1 MRVTDFHYL
10 LVSLIGCLFIS
21 VCLYSRNIVFTKNYL
36 YNDYLN
42 QEATFRFQF
51 IFLCWTNISIS
62 IEVYEDHKQK
72 TALKYLITIPYTEN
86 FGFFSNK
93 SLYLYFFKV
102 LRVKNETLCCRYFN
116 IFTLCFYLI
125 WFWAKK
131 FFYNL
136 ECKLWETLY
145 RMEKTR
151 HYNKRKFINKRVY
164 NWLVWNQFYFS

>member
-1 MRVTDFHYL
+1 MNNFLCAYVRVTDFHYL

-72 TALKYLITIPYTEN
+72 TALKYLITVNYTEN
-86 FGFFSNK
+86 FSFFSNK
-93 SLYLYFFKV
+93 SLCVHYIYTSSKCYAWKMKPYAVVTSTFLLYVFF
-102 LRVKNETLCCRYFN
+102 
-116 IFTLCFYLI
+116 
-125 WFWAKK
+125 
-131 FFYNL
+131 
-136 ECKLWETLY
+136 
-145 RMEKTR
+145 
-151 HYNKRKFINKRVY
+151 
-164 NWLVWNQFYFS
+164 

>member
-1 MRVTDFHYL
+1 MSNCSKELYSCSNPINRFKYFTRNLWTIFLCAYVRVTDFHYL

-72 TALKYLITIPYTEN
+72 TALKYLITVNYTEN
-86 FGFFSNK
+86 FSFFSNK
-93 SLYLYFFKV
+93 SLCVHYIYTSSKCYVWKMKPYAVVTSTFLLYVFF
-102 LRVKNETLCCRYFN
+102 
-116 IFTLCFYLI
+116 
-125 WFWAKK
+125 
-131 FFYNL
+131 
-136 ECKLWETLY
+136 
-145 RMEKTR
+145 
-151 HYNKRKFINKRVY
+151 
-164 NWLVWNQFYFS
+164 